1 MQQLKNSSKSMYTAR
16 RNERRCAGAVLKAA
30 VVIGVLAATALA
42 ACDLPVGEV
51 RENPEDR
58 GALRVSIQQA
68 GSETAGGL
76 GALAASSGVD
86 MEPAAYRISG
96 SGPSDA
102 SFETWSNGGTKDIG
116 DLRTGEWLVAVSAF
130 NADEHEIGYGSE
142 TVEISGAELATV
154 SIVVR
159 ALSGTGSLSLSVIWD
174 GEELAEPS
182 IAAQLIAP
190 AGESRELEFEITAP
204 GAAEFSGS
212 EIDSGYYTLILQLLD
227 GGEIVAGAADTV
239 RIVKDGHTEGAF
251 SFEDL
256 NHPTGEVDISVI
268 SDLDDPLEVE
278 INAEHT
284 TIARGESMTAD
295 AWVENAGD
303 AEIEYNWYLNGAPA
317 GTNASVSV
325 GADLSPGSYRLDIV
339 VRTADGRRSGSAT
352 HSFTV
357 E

>member
-1 MQQLKNSSKSMYTAR
+1 MQQRKNSSKSIYATGL
-16 RNERRCAGAVLKAA
+16 NERRRAGAVLKAA
-30 VVIGVLAATALA
+30 VVIGVLAGIGLA
-42 ACDLPVGEV
+42 ACDVPVGEV
-51 RENPEDR
+51 RQDPETR
-58 GALRVSIQQA
+58 GALRVAIQQA
-68 GSETAGGL
+68 GGETAGGL

-102 SFETWSNGGTKDIG
+102 SFETWSNGGTSDIG
-116 DLRTGEWLVAVSAF
+116 DLRTGEWLVEVSAF
-130 NADEHEIGYGSE
+130 NAAEQEIGYGSH
-142 TVEISGAELATV
+142 TVQISGAELATV

-182 IAAQLIAP
+182 IAAQLVAP

-204 GAAEFSGS
+204 GAAEFSDS
-212 EIDSGYYTLILQLLD
+212 EIDSGYYTLILQLID
-227 GGEIVAGAADTV
+227 DGEIVAGAADTV

-251 SFEDL
+251 NFEDL
-256 NHPTGEVDISVI
+256 NHPTGDVDISVV

-278 INAEHT
+278 INGAQS
-284 TIARGESMTAD
+284 TIERGESMTAD
-295 AWVENAGD
+295 AWVENGGD
-303 AEIEYNWYLNGAPA
+303 AEIEYYWYLNGAPA
-317 GTNASVSV
+317 GTDASVSV
-325 GADLSPGSYRLDIV
+325 GAELSPGSYRLDV
-339 VRTADGRRSGSAT
+339 VARTADGRRSGSST